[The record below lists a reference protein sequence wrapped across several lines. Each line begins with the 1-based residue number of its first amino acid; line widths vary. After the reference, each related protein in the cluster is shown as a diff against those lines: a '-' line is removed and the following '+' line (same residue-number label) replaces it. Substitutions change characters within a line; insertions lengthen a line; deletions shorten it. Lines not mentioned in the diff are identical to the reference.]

1 MNIKQFFMT
10 DNDVKSY
17 LFLLL
22 ISLFMLGA
30 NPFKAETIA
39 PMDLL
44 VKYPGWQNT
53 NIQLDYINGER
64 SDVLD
69 SKLPIWISAK
79 SELYKGNLPVWNYQR
94 GGKPGLTFTNSL
106 LTPAFFA
113 FAIVKDDALGFY
125 LSNLINVLI
134 GLFGMY
140 LFLRLFLGHIAST
153 FGAFIFMFSGFN
165 AAWFFWAHVDTTI
178 WTPWVLFTVYK
189 YIDTQEKKYLPFVAL
204 TMLML
209 NLGGFPMVAVMT
221 YMSIA
226 IMVFIFLISRR
237 SSLRQWFIILSDLAL
252 FSLLAVIIALP
263 FIYPLVELL
272 EWMGGIKY
280 RSGGAGFESQA
291 IQLFINPNLYNHPK
305 VETTFYVGILPV
317 VFLFISFILYFF
329 KPRFIAIFGIILF
342 LYSTTIA
349 FTLIS
354 PEIIHKVPT
363 LNSSLLTRFGFLIGL
378 SLAII
383 AAYVFH
389 IIVEKVGNSRWVYLI
404 VIIMFSFQIF
414 DQKRLFNS
422 FNAPVPN
429 ASFYPKTRSISYLQ
443 ENLKPFQYLIADVGF
458 LIAGTLGGYK
468 LNDWY
473 AHSFHSKEEKTILN
487 QLVNKPFKTPTSA
500 TFSFSQINLDSPY
513 LDYLAIKYMLGT
525 SLSVAYNT
533 PLWDKNKVPSPSPF
547 LLTNDFIQKFH
558 IKKDTQADGLTLQMA
573 TYGAKHA
580 SSDVEL
586 ILSNKD
592 KEIATSVVTKEMI
605 RDNRSVFFEFGHT
618 LHLYKGNYSISLRM
632 LSDVDIKPLAIWSN
646 SDKKQY
652 KLVANGEEHNLSL
665 KIGLSKKKI
674 FDEKFKILN
683 LEPDIYIIENL
694 HIQGGAYFLKTLDT
708 TNNVDYTAI
717 ETTLLSNT
725 EIEIQ
730 YSSDEDGWIILP
742 MRSYPGWQATV
753 NGNKI
758 EIQKF
763 LRMLPAIRVNGQSN
777 IHISYAPS
785 YNKYTYTFSLLSLF
799 ILLFSFLKFR
809 RKN

>member
-1 MNIKQFFMT
+1 
-10 DNDVKSY
+10 
-17 LFLLL
+17 
-22 ISLFMLGA
+22 
-30 NPFKAETIA
+30 
-39 PMDLL
+39 
-44 VKYPGWQNT
+44 
-53 NIQLDYINGER
+53 
-64 SDVLD
+64 
-69 SKLPIWISAK
+69 
-79 SELYKGNLPVWNYQR
+79 
-94 GGKPGLTFTNSL
+94 
-106 LTPAFFA
+106 
-113 FAIVKDDALGFY
+113 
-125 LSNLINVLI
+125 
-134 GLFGMY
+134 
-140 LFLRLFLGHIAST
+140 
-153 FGAFIFMFSGFN
+153 
-165 AAWFFWAHVDTTI
+165 
-178 WTPWVLFTVYK
+178 
-189 YIDTQEKKYLPFVAL
+189 
-204 TMLML
+204 
-209 NLGGFPMVAVMT
+209 
-221 YMSIA
+221 
-226 IMVFIFLISRR
+226 
-237 SSLRQWFIILSDLAL
+237 
-252 FSLLAVIIALP
+252 
-263 FIYPLVELL
+263 
-272 EWMGGIKY
+272 
-280 RSGGAGFESQA
+280 
-291 IQLFINPNLYNHPK
+291 
-305 VETTFYVGILPV
+305 
-317 VFLFISFILYFF
+317 
-329 KPRFIAIFGIILF
+329 
-342 LYSTTIA
+342 
-349 FTLIS
+349 
-354 PEIIHKVPT
+354 
-363 LNSSLLTRFGFLIGL
+363 
-378 SLAII
+378 
-383 AAYVFH
+383 
-389 IIVEKVGNSRWVYLI
+389 
-404 VIIMFSFQIF
+404 
-414 DQKRLFNS
+414 
-422 FNAPVPN
+422 
-429 ASFYPKTRSISYLQ
+429 
-443 ENLKPFQYLIADVGF
+443 
-458 LIAGTLGGYK
+458 
-468 LNDWY
+468 
-473 AHSFHSKEEKTILN
+473 
-487 QLVNKPFKTPTSA
+487 
-500 TFSFSQINLDSPY
+500 
-513 LDYLAIKYMLGT
+513 MLGT